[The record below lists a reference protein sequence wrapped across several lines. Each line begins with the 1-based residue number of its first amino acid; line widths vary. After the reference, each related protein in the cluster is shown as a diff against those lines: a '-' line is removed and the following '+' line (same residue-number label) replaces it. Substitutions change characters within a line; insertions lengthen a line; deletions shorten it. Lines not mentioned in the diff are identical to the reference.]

1 MLDCV
6 AMRRAP
12 RRTKNLGDLLLIVVA
27 AFVFLRWAM
36 SVGGWSGLGL
46 IVLGLLVLGLSSLRW
61 GTDSRDGFDGTSVAA
76 RRAAEKDRRADRT
89 AA

>member
-1 MLDCV
+1 
-6 AMRRAP
+6 MRRAP
-12 RRTKNLGDLLLIVVA
+12 RRGKNLGDLLLIVVS
-27 AFVFLRWAM
+27 AFVYLRWAM
-36 SVGGWSGLGL
+36 SAGGWGGVGL

-61 GTDSRDGFDGTSVAA
+61 GADSRDGFDGTSVAA